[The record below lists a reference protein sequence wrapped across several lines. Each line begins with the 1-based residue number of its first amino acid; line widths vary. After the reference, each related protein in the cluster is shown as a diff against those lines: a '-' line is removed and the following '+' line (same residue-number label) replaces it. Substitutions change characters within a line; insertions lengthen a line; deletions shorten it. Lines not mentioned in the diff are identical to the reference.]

1 MWIVLILS
9 GELFLEGSLNWTVFP
24 LSTWLLAISIIF
36 GIFIIIDTILYA
48 YPKQIIY
55 AETFSETH
63 RMPSLVDIKEG
74 KEIYDYKFPKNV
86 VGGLFSKTFI
96 PIDDKTVLRLRHQL
110 ISEDMMR
117 NNEKTDE

>member
-1 MWIVLILS
+1 
-9 GELFLEGSLNWTVFP
+9 VFP

-48 YPKQIIY
+48 YPKPIIY
-55 AETFSETH
+55 AETLSETH

-117 NNEKTDE
+117 NKEKTDE